1 MKLFLQKI
9 FSSLF
14 KWFCEFYPKDK
25 TMILIGIPN
34 SNFYNDN
41 SKYFFEFLYNQ
52 HQNEFKF
59 FLITK
64 NKKLYSK
71 LESKFGDHI
80 IYAFSYQALS
90 VYLRSKFVLLTNGNG
105 DIFPFIP
112 TNKKQIVV
120 NMWHAITFKNVG
132 YLSKVNVSGEI
143 NLNLNYFLVSSE
155 TERESMMR
163 AFRYPKE
170 TFKIFGLPRND
181 IYFNQKDVKQV
192 ATEKTTILYLPTF
205 RDFAPTEFFPF
216 ADFDNYELHHFLSK
230 NNIEIII
237 KPHKR
242 DSTNQRL
249 LNIVKDNPNIK
260 IKTSAVNDIDIQQML
275 LDCDILLTDYS
286 SVYFDFLLLDRPIIY
301 IPYDLEQYLEERG
314 LLFDFEE
321 VTCGDK
327 TLTQKEFI
335 QSIKNNIENPAKD
348 RELRAAITQ
357 RFHQYND
364 GQASERLFNFI
375 KSHS

>member
-1 MKLFLQKI
+1 MKLFLQQI
-9 FSSLF
+9 FGSLL
-14 KWFCEFYPKDK
+14 KWICEIYPKDK
-25 TMILIGIPN
+25 KLILIGIPN
-34 SNFYNDN
+34 ASFYNDN
-41 SKYFFEFLYNQ
+41 SKYFFEFLYQKDTSDFN
-52 HQNEFKF
+52 FY
-59 FLITK
+59 LLTK
-64 NKKLYSK
+64 NKKLYAK
-71 LESKFGDHI
+71 LKDQFGHHI
-80 IYAFSYQALS
+80 IYAFSFRALS
-90 VYLRSKFVLLTNGNG
+90 IYLRAKFVLLTNGNG
-105 DIFPFIP
+105 DIFPFLP
-112 TNKKQIVV
+112 TNKKQIVI

-132 YLSKVNVSGEI
+132 YLSKVNVQGKI

-163 AFRYPKE
+163 AFRYPEE

-181 IYFNQKDVKQV
+181 IYSNQKNAKR
-192 ATEKTTILYLPTF
+192 AIKEKTTILYLPTF

-216 ADFDNYELHHFLSK
+216 ADFDKNELNDFLSK

-249 LNIVKDNPNIK
+249 LDIVKDNPNIR
-260 IKTSAVNDIDIQQML
+260 IKTSVVNDIDIQQML

-301 IPYDLEQYLEERG
+301 IPYDLEHYLEERG
-314 LLFDFEE
+314 LLFDFDE

-327 TLTQKEFI
+327 ALTQKEFI
-335 QSIKNNIENPAKD
+335 ESIKNNIDNPAKD
-348 RELRAAITQ
+348 RELRAAVTQ

-364 GQASERLFNFI
+364 GKASERLFNFI
-375 KSHS
+375 KNHS

>member
-1 MKLFLQKI
+1 MKLFLQQI
-9 FSSLF
+9 FGSLL
-14 KWFCEFYPKDK
+14 KWVCEIYPKDK
-25 TMILIGIPN
+25 KMVLIGIPN
-34 SNFYNDN
+34 ASFYNDN
-41 SKYFFEFLYNQ
+41 SKYFFEFLYEKDSIDFN
-52 HQNEFKF
+52 FY
-59 FLITK
+59 LLTK
-64 NKKLYSK
+64 NKKLYTK
-71 LESKFGDHI
+71 LKNQFGHHI
-80 IYAFSYQALS
+80 IYAFSFEALS
-90 VYLRSKFVLLTNGNG
+90 IYLRSKFVLITNGNG
-105 DIFPFIP
+105 DIFPFLP
-112 TNKKQIVV
+112 TNKKQIVI

-132 YLSKVNVSGEI
+132 YLSKVNVQGKI

-163 AFRYPKE
+163 AFRYQKE

-181 IYFNQKDVKQV
+181 IYFNQKN
-192 ATEKTTILYLPTF
+192 ATPQAKEKTTILYLPTF

-216 ADFDNYELHHFLSK
+216 ADLDKNELTHFLST

-249 LNIVKDNPNIK
+249 LDIVKDNPSIR
-260 IKTSAVNDIDIQQML
+260 IKTSIVNDIDIQQML

-301 IPYDLEQYLEERG
+301 IPYDLEHYLEERG
-314 LLFDFEE
+314 LLFDFDE

-327 TLTQKEFI
+327 VFTQKEFI
-335 QSIKNNIENPAKD
+335 ESIKNNIENPAKD
-348 RELRAAITQ
+348 RELRAAVTQ
-357 RFHQYND
+357 VFHQYND

-375 KSHS
+375 KNHS